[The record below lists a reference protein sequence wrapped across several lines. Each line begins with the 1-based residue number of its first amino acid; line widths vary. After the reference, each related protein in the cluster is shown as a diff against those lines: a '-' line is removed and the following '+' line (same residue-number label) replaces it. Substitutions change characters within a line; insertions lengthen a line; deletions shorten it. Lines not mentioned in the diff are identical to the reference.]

1 MSMEDIDEGISAF
14 LCPITNAVFEEPVV
28 ADDGRT
34 YSQLAL
40 LEWFA
45 SCRQQGLPITSPFT
59 RAEISER
66 VVPNF
71 DMAKA
76 IKEYQAERVAA
87 ATTAA
92 ADPCAPVARGPQQD
106 AGAVTSL
113 AELGSVFALLDGLRG
128 LLAET
133 LDGWQPPQ
141 IVVVG
146 QESSGK
152 SSVLERLM
160 MVPILP
166 RDEVCE
172 LLPDRVRDEVHLR
185 HSGARTHAV
194 TMKVC
199 TEHLHAPSDPCSS
212 PQRPARNAP
221 QVIAGLASTCLSP
234 HHGVRAP
241 GNIMCPSRLEI
252 YNTQRKVT
260 ERGPYVIAAQSGVTH
275 STCLHSLHPTCTC
288 PAWSRLPNV
297 EFVPAMPA

>member
-1 MSMEDIDEGISAF
+1 MELGRETNKRRHEEKEDRTRSPKNLKTAGGGAALPGSGACGASMEDIDEGISAF

-92 ADPCAPVARGPQQD
+92 AAPCAPVARGPQQD

-172 LLPDRVRDEVHLR
+172 LCLIACVTRCIF
-185 HSGARTHAV
+185 GTAV
-194 TMKVC
+194 L
-199 TEHLHAPSDPCSS
+199 EHM
-212 PQRPARNAP
+212 Q
-221 QVIAGLASTCLSP
+221 
-234 HHGVRAP
+234 
-241 GNIMCPSRLEI
+241 
-252 YNTQRKVT
+252 
-260 ERGPYVIAAQSGVTH
+260 
-275 STCLHSLHPTCTC
+275 
-288 PAWSRLPNV
+288 
-297 EFVPAMPA
+297 

>member
-1 MSMEDIDEGISAF
+1 MDLLDEGISAF
-14 LCPITNAVFEEPVV
+14 LCPITNAVFEDPVV

-34 YSQLAL
+34 YSRPAL

-66 VVPNF
+66 VVANF

-76 IKEYQAERVAA
+76 ITEYQDERAAAA
-87 ATTAA
+87 ATAA
-92 ADPCAPVARGPQQD
+92 APPSARTSAASAPVARGPQQD

-113 AELGSVFALLDGLRG
+113 AELGVMFELLDGLRE

-172 LLPDRVRDEVHLR
+172 LCLIACVTRCIF
-185 HSGARTHAV
+185 GTAV
-194 TMKVC
+194 L
-199 TEHLHAPSDPCSS
+199 EHM
-212 PQRPARNAP
+212 Q
-221 QVIAGLASTCLSP
+221 
-234 HHGVRAP
+234 
-241 GNIMCPSRLEI
+241 
-252 YNTQRKVT
+252 
-260 ERGPYVIAAQSGVTH
+260 
-275 STCLHSLHPTCTC
+275 
-288 PAWSRLPNV
+288 
-297 EFVPAMPA
+297 